1 MLSYMQDFEARLRA
15 VLEGYAPETA
25 VEKAVKIAKETVVES
40 YRNGIEH
47 GKLTREETPKPAR
60 RWRPAKRRST

>member
-1 MLSYMQDFEARLRA
+1 MGYMQDFEARLRA
-15 VLEGYAPETA
+15 VLEYAPERA

-47 GKLTREETPKPAR
+47 GRLLTENGNAPAPRRKPTR
-60 RWRPAKRRST
+60 GAKR